1 MQKIDG
7 IVRAWNSESGFGFI
21 EVKNE
26 DDVFVHF
33 SGIETP
39 GVRDLIPGSEVK
51 LMVVAGVR
59 GPQATGVEVVD
70 DEE

>member
-7 IVRAWNSESGFGFI
+7 IVKTWNSEKGFGFI

-33 SGIETP
+33 SGIESA
-39 GVRDLIPGSEVK
+39 GVRDLLPGSEVK
-51 LMVVAGVR
+51 LMIVSGVR
-59 GPQATGVEVVD
+59 GPQAAGVEVVT
-70 DEE
+70 DEG